1 MGPFDTPQLCK
12 KKFRIYL
19 SSKCFLKDKKSELD
33 WQTMNMSVTSS
44 LTRIIKHVDTWP
56 MSIFGK
62 VWLEHDTHKS
72 LHGFASSSTLPCLNF
87 INNFLD
93 STQFSTAAPALS
105 YLPTRSDYLEKREL
119 VAVSIKTLLYTLLQK
134 TQNYPRKAVE
144 QVDLHIFT
152 AQHFF
157 CCLYILT
164 ENNIFY

>member
-1 MGPFDTPQLCK
+1 MLRTNK
-12 KKFRIYL
+12 KWDHLTHHNFAKKIRIYL

-93 STQFSTAAPALS
+93 STQFSLERLAYCTVQWGIIWNKFELLWILWRCFV
-105 YLPTRSDYLEKREL
+105 YTRDEVIE
-119 VAVSIKTLLYTLLQK
+119 
-134 TQNYPRKAVE
+134 
-144 QVDLHIFT
+144 
-152 AQHFF
+152 FF
-157 CCLYILT
+157 HT
-164 ENNIFY
+164 